1 MIDLAKVGLKDFTRS
16 AKILIITNTI
26 YAFVLPVIDIF
37 VASYIMRNSNDPSKV
52 ILYQLAIYVGIPIT
66 FLINGYL
73 LNKINIKR
81 LFSLGMLLSGVSMV
95 FMMSLKEINYFGL
108 VGAGLIMG
116 MSFGLYW
123 ANRDYL
129 VLSTTQDRTRNFYY
143 GLETFI
149 YTIIASTVPF
159 LIGWYLMKGHGNSE
173 SISNEAVNSGYRV
186 ITTIVFLITLLAS
199 IVFHLGTYEKPKS
212 EKFIYFKFHK
222 LWKKMIQLSVL
233 KGLAQGFIVTAPAML
248 MMKFFHSEGALGT
261 AISIGAIIAAVI
273 MLILGK
279 YSKPKHRLVIFSV
292 GLISFFLA
300 SFFNGLLFN
309 TTGVILFM
317 FLLLMARPILDIA
330 YFPIQL
336 KVIDILSKL
345 ENRNEFS
352 YILNHEFGLFVG
364 RFIGA
369 STFLIIAFFINADI
383 ALRYALLI
391 IGSLQLLS
399 IIIAKQLLKQQST
412 LEKELLEKELLN
424 KEPIVEDKVITNPI
438 SVK

>member
-1 MIDLAKVGLKDFTRS
+1 MLDISRVGLKDFTRS
-16 AKILIITNTI
+16 AKILILTNTI

-66 FLINGYL
+66 FFINGYL
-73 LNKINIKR
+73 LNKINVKR
-81 LFSLGMLLSGVSMV
+81 LFSLGMILSGVSMV
-95 FMMSLKEINYFGL
+95 FMMSLDEINYTGIA
-108 VGAGLIMG
+108 VAGLIMG

-129 VLSTTQDRTRNFYY
+129 VLATTRDKTRNFYY
-143 GLETFI
+143 GLETFL
-149 YTIIASTVPF
+149 YTIIASVVPVM
-159 LIGWYLMKGHGNSE
+159 IGWFLMSGNEGE
-173 SISNEAVNSGYRV
+173 SQVSNDGVNSAYRV
-186 ITTIVFLITLLAS
+186 ITMVVFAITILAS
-199 IVFHLGTYEKPKS
+199 VIFHFGKYEKPKS
-212 EKFIYFKFHK
+212 EKFLYFKFHK
-222 LWKKMIQLSVL
+222 LWNKMLQLAVL

-248 MMKFFHSEGALGT
+248 MMKFFHSEGALGS
-261 AISIGAIIAAVI
+261 AISIGAVIAAVI
-273 MLILGK
+273 MLVLGK
-279 YSKPKHRLVIFSV
+279 ISKPKHRLVIFSV

-309 TTGVILFM
+309 TTGVIIFM
-317 FLLLMARPILDIA
+317 FLLLIARPILDIA

-336 KVIDILSKL
+336 KVIDTLSEI

-369 STFLIIAFFINADI
+369 GTFLVIAYFINADI

-391 IGSLQLLS
+391 IGIVQLLS
-399 IIIAKQLLKQQST
+399 IPIAKQLLQQQNK
-412 LEKELLEKELLN
+412 LVNEKA
-424 KEPIVEDKVITNPI
+424 
-438 SVK
+438 

>member
-1 MIDLAKVGLKDFTRS
+1 MLDISRVGLKDFTRS
-16 AKILIITNTI
+16 AKILILTNTI

-66 FLINGYL
+66 FFINGYL

-81 LFSLGMLLSGVSMV
+81 LFSLGMILSGVSMV
-95 FMMSLKEINYFGL
+95 FMMSLDEINYIGIA
-108 VGAGLIMG
+108 VAGLIMG

-129 VLSTTQDRTRNFYY
+129 VLATTRDKTRNFYY
-143 GLETFI
+143 GLETFL
-149 YTIIASTVPF
+149 YTIIASVVPVM
-159 LIGWYLMKGHGNSE
+159 IGWFLMSGNEGE
-173 SISNEAVNSGYRV
+173 SQVSNDGVNSAYRV
-186 ITTIVFLITLLAS
+186 ITMVVFAITILAS
-199 IVFHLGTYEKPKS
+199 VVFHFGKYEKPKS
-212 EKFIYFKFHK
+212 EKFLYFKFHK
-222 LWKKMIQLSVL
+222 LWNKMLQLAVL

-248 MMKFFHSEGALGT
+248 MMKFFHSEGALGS
-261 AISIGAIIAAVI
+261 AISIGAVIAAVI
-273 MLILGK
+273 MLVLGK
-279 YSKPKHRLVIFSV
+279 ISKPKHRLIIFSV

-309 TTGVILFM
+309 TTGVIIFM
-317 FLLLMARPILDIA
+317 FLLLIARPILDIA

-336 KVIDILSKL
+336 KVIDTLSEI

-352 YILNHEFGLFVG
+352 YILNHEFGLFIG

-369 STFLIIAFFINADI
+369 GTFLVIAYFINADI

-391 IGSLQLLS
+391 IGIVQLLS
-399 IIIAKQLLKQQST
+399 IPIAKQLLQQQNK
-412 LEKELLEKELLN
+412 LVNEKA
-424 KEPIVEDKVITNPI
+424 
-438 SVK
+438 

>member
-1 MIDLAKVGLKDFTRS
+1 MGEFARVGLRDFTRS

-26 YAFVLPVIDIF
+26 YALVLPVIDIF

-66 FLINGYL
+66 FFINGYL

-81 LFSLGMLLSGVSMV
+81 LFSLGMILSGVSMV

-108 VGAGLIMG
+108 VSAGLIMG

-129 VLSTTQDRTRNFYY
+129 VLSTTKDKIRNFYY

-149 YTIIASTVPF
+149 YTIIASIIPVV
-159 LIGWYLMKGHGNSE
+159 IGWYLMNGNGDSGE
-173 SISNEAVNSGYRV
+173 ASNEAVNASYRV
-186 ITTIVFLITLLAS
+186 ITGIVFIITIIAS
-199 IVFHLGTYEKPKS
+199 IVFHFGKYEKPKS
-212 EKFIYFKFHK
+212 EKFLYFKFHK
-222 LWKKMIQLSVL
+222 LWKKMIQLSIL

-248 MMKFFHSEGALGT
+248 MMKFFHSEGALGS
-261 AISIGAIIAAVI
+261 AISVGAIISAVI

-279 YSKPKHRLVIFSV
+279 LSKPKHRLIIFSV
-292 GLISFFLA
+292 GLIGFFLA
-300 SFFNGLLFN
+300 SFFNGFLFN
-309 TTGVILFM
+309 KTGVIIFM
-317 FLLLMARPILDIA
+317 FLLLVSRPILDIA

-352 YILNHEFGLFVG
+352 YLLNHEFGLFVG
-364 RFIGA
+364 RFLGA
-369 STFLIIAFFINADI
+369 GTFLVIAYFINTDI

-391 IGSLQLLS
+391 IGIIQLLS
-399 IIIAKQLLKQQST
+399 IIIAKQLLKQQ
-412 LEKELLEKELLN
+412 K
-424 KEPIVEDKVITNPI
+424 IVENENK
-438 SVK
+438 

>member
-1 MIDLAKVGLKDFTRS
+1 MLDIAKVGLKDFTRS

-37 VASYIMRNSNDPSKV
+37 VASYIMRNSDDPSKV

-66 FLINGYL
+66 FFINGYL

-81 LFSLGMLLSGVSMV
+81 LFSLGMILSGVSMV
-95 FMMSLKEINYFGL
+95 FMMSLDEINYTGIAI
-108 VGAGLIMG
+108 AGLIMG

-129 VLSTTQDRTRNFYY
+129 VLATTKDKTRNFYY
-143 GLETFI
+143 GLETFL
-149 YTIIASTVPF
+149 YTIIASVVPVM
-159 LIGWYLMKGHGNSE
+159 IGWFLMSGNEGE
-173 SISNEAVNSGYRV
+173 SKVSNDGVNAAYRV
-186 ITTIVFLITLLAS
+186 ITMIVFGITILAS
-199 IVFHLGTYEKPKS
+199 IVFHFGKYEKPKS
-212 EKFIYFKFHK
+212 EKFLHFTFHK
-222 LWKKMIQLSVL
+222 LWNKMLQLAVL

-248 MMKFFHSEGALGT
+248 MMKFFHSEGALGS
-261 AISIGAIIAAVI
+261 AISIGAVIAAVI

-279 YSKPKHRLVIFSV
+279 ISKPKHRLVIFSV

-309 TTGVILFM
+309 TTGVIIFM
-317 FLLLMARPILDIA
+317 FLLLIARPILDIA

-336 KVIDILSKL
+336 KVIDTLSEI

-364 RFIGA
+364 RFLGA
-369 STFLIIAFFINADI
+369 STFLVIAFYINADI

-391 IGSLQLLS
+391 IGVVQLLS
-399 IIIAKQLLKQQST
+399 IPIAKK
-412 LEKELLEKELLN
+412 LLEQQN
-424 KEPIVEDKVITNPI
+424 KLENKTENEKV
-438 SVK
+438 

>member
-1 MIDLAKVGLKDFTRS
+1 MIDLAKVSLRDFSRS
-16 AKILIITNTI
+16 AIILIITNTI

-66 FLINGYL
+66 FFINGYL
-73 LNKINIKR
+73 LNKINIKS
-81 LFSLGMLLSGVSMV
+81 LFSLGMLLSGISMV
-95 FMMSLKEINYFGL
+95 FMMSLDQISYFGL
-108 VGAGLIMG
+108 IAAGLIMG

-129 VLSTTQDRTRNFYY
+129 VLSTTKDRIRNYYY

-149 YTIIASTVPF
+149 YTIIASVVPV
-159 LIGWYLMKGHGNSE
+159 LIGWYLMKG
-173 SISNEAVNSGYRV
+173 SNDIGVDSNDAVNSGYKV
-186 ITTIVFLITLLAS
+186 ITAIVFIITIIAS
-199 IVFHLGTYEKPKS
+199 IVFHFGKYKKPKS
-212 EKFIYFKFHK
+212 EKFLYFKFHK
-222 LWKKMIQLSVL
+222 LWRRMIQLSVL

-248 MMKFFHSEGALGT
+248 MMKFFHSEGALGS
-261 AISIGAIIAAVI
+261 AISIGAVIAAVI
-273 MLILGK
+273 MLLLGK
-279 YSKPKHRLVIFSV
+279 FSKPKHRLIIFSF
-292 GLISFFLA
+292 GLICFFLA

-317 FLLLMARPILDIA
+317 FLLLVARPVLDIA

-369 STFLIIAFFINADI
+369 STFLVIAYFINADI

-391 IGSLQLLS
+391 IGTLQLLS
-399 IIIAKQLLKQQST
+399 IYIAKQLLKEQEVLENEI
-412 LEKELLEKELLN
+412 LEK
-424 KEPIVEDKVITNPI
+424 
-438 SVK
+438 

>member
-1 MIDLAKVGLKDFTRS
+1 MGILAKVGLKDFTRS

-26 YAFVLPVIDIF
+26 YALVLPVVDIF

-52 ILYQLAIYVGIPIT
+52 ILYQLAIYIGIPIT
-66 FLINGYL
+66 FFINGYL
-73 LNKINIKR
+73 LNKINIKI
-81 LFSLGMLLSGVSMV
+81 LFSLGMILSGISMV
-95 FMMSLKEINYFGL
+95 FMMFLKEINYFGL
-108 VGAGLIMG
+108 ISAGLIMG

-129 VLSTTQDRTRNFYY
+129 VLSTTKDKIRNFYY

-149 YTIIASTVPF
+149 YTIIASIIPVI
-159 LIGWYLMKGHGNSE
+159 IGWYLITGSGNSGEEATNE
-173 SISNEAVNSGYRV
+173 SVNASYRV
-186 ITTIVFLITLLAS
+186 ITGIVFIITIIAS
-199 IVFHLGTYEKPKS
+199 IVFHFGKYEKPKS
-212 EKFIYFKFHK
+212 EKFLYFKFHK
-222 LWKKMIQLSVL
+222 LWRKMIQLSVL

-248 MMKFFHSEGALGT
+248 MMKFFHSEGALGS
-261 AISIGAIIAAVI
+261 AISIGAIISAVI

-279 YSKPKHRLVIFSV
+279 FSKPKHRLIIFNV
-292 GLISFFLA
+292 GLIGFFLA
-300 SFFNGLLFN
+300 SFFNGLLFS

-317 FLLLMARPILDIA
+317 FLLLISRPILDIA

-352 YILNHEFGLFVG
+352 YLLNHEFGLFVG

-369 STFLIIAFFINADI
+369 GTFLVIAYFINADI

-391 IGSLQLLS
+391 IGTAQLLS
-399 IIIAKQLLKQQST
+399 IIIAKQLIKQQ
-412 LEKELLEKELLN
+412 K
-424 KEPIVEDKVITNPI
+424 IVEDENK
-438 SVK
+438 